1 MIARAA
7 ALILAAA
14 GACISYP
21 AKKIAQKTKGEEAT
35 EGDVLKIKLTGLVFV
50 TAAAVI
56 AIADKVMN

>member
-1 MIARAA
+1 MTARIV
-7 ALILAAA
+7 ALILAVV

-21 AKKIAQKTKGEEAT
+21 AKKIAQKFKGDDASER
-35 EGDVLKIKLTGLVFV
+35 DVLKIKLIGLAFV